1 VLFRAAG
8 SVQEPYAARG
18 FGEGEAEMQVEEARR
33 LLVEGLGAG
42 PEPPSPES
50 ARQVTAQLAHPGTL
64 GPLVRRLSVGDLEL
78 AECVRLSYRHVLG
91 FDKLLLLAGA
101 PRFMLRIHFWHGTA
115 GAVSEDIHNHRC
127 AIASAVVRGR
137 VRMECY
143 EPAADGVPAIAY
155 RETID
160 GPGGAWRLRRVGDA
174 RLRLRHTEQYGAG
187 RSYGLAARTLHRVVS
202 EEPTVT
208 LFLETAPQRSVT
220 DVYVRSRSRVRDRG
234 SDRDDCGSVSDS
246 GGDPGRSGGTGPTAG
261 TGRTGEVRPGGEAG
275 SAGEARSGGEV
286 RSPGEV
292 RSAREVS
299 SGGAERAD
307 PPPKTP
313 LPPAVYLAELDALAA
328 SLGY

>member
-1 VLFRAAG
+1 
-8 SVQEPYAARG
+8 
-18 FGEGEAEMQVEEARR
+18 MQVEEARR

-91 FDKLLLLAGA
+91 FDKLLLLHGA
-101 PRFMLRIHFWHGTA
+101 PRFMLRIHFWHGAA

-143 EPAADGVPAIAY
+143 EPAADGVPAVAY

-160 GPGGAWRLRRVGDA
+160 GPGGAWRLRRVGEA
-174 RLRLRHTEQYGAG
+174 RLRLLHTEQYGAG

-234 SDRDDCGSVSDS
+234 SDRDDCGSVRDS
-246 GGDPGRSGGTGPTAG
+246 GGDAGRTDGTGRSGDAGPTGG
-261 TGRTGEVRPGGEAG
+261 TGRTGEVRPGGEARPAAEARPG
-275 SAGEARSGGEV
+275 SEARPAAEVRSGGADRV
-286 RSPGEV
+286 
-292 RSAREVS
+292 
-299 SGGAERAD
+299 D

-313 LPPAVYLAELDALAA
+313 LPPAVYLAELGALAA

>member
-1 VLFRAAG
+1 
-8 SVQEPYAARG
+8 
-18 FGEGEAEMQVEEARR
+18 MQVEEARR
-33 LLVEGLGAG
+33 LLAERLGGG
-42 PEPPSPES
+42 PRPPSPES
-50 ARQVTAQLAHPGTL
+50 ARAVTAQLAHPDTL
-64 GPLVRRLSVGDLEL
+64 GPLVRRLSAGDLDL
-78 AECVRLSYRHVLG
+78 AECTRLSYRHVLG

-101 PRFMLRIHFWHGTA
+101 PRFMLRIHFWHGRT
-115 GAVSEDIHNHRC
+115 GPVPEDIHNHRC

-143 EPAADGVPAIAY
+143 EPAADGVPATAY

-174 RLRLRHTEQYGAG
+174 RLRLICTEQYGPG

-220 DVYVRSRSRVRDRG
+220 DVYVRNSGHVTSAEAGRSG
-234 SDRDDCGSVSDS
+234 STTDGGPATYRTSATAGGSVTGTGSVTDI
-246 GGDPGRSGGTGPTAG
+246 GDDRIADDEPVGRDGRSGGDI
-261 TGRTGEVRPGGEAG
+261 RT
-275 SAGEARSGGEV
+275 
-286 RSPGEV
+286 
-292 RSAREVS
+292 
-299 SGGAERAD
+299 GGAERAG

-313 LPPAVYLAELDALAA
+313 LPPAVYLAELDALAR

>member
-1 VLFRAAG
+1 
-8 SVQEPYAARG
+8 
-18 FGEGEAEMQVEEARR
+18 MQVEEARR
-33 LLVEGLGAG
+33 LLAERLGGG
-42 PEPPSPES
+42 PGPPSPES
-50 ARQVTAQLAHPGTL
+50 ARAVTAQLAHPDAL
-64 GPLVRRLSVGDLEL
+64 GPLVRRLSAGDLDL
-78 AECVRLSYRHVLG
+78 AECIRLSYRHVLG

-101 PRFMLRIHFWHGTA
+101 PRFMLRVHFWHGGTGPA
-115 GAVSEDIHNHRC
+115 PEDIHNHRC

-143 EPAADGVPAIAY
+143 EPAADGVPATAY

-174 RLRLRHTEQYGAG
+174 RLRLLCTEQYGPG

-220 DVYVRSRSRVRDRG
+220 DVYVRNSSHVTSAEAGRSGSAADGGPATYRTSATDIGDVRITDEEPTG
-234 SDRDDCGSVSDS
+234 RDVRS
-246 GGDPGRSGGTGPTAG
+246 GGDDRGGDI
-261 TGRTGEVRPGGEAG
+261 RT
-275 SAGEARSGGEV
+275 
-286 RSPGEV
+286 
-292 RSAREVS
+292 
-299 SGGAERAD
+299 GGAERTG

-313 LPPAVYLAELDALAA
+313 LPPAVYLAELDALAR

>member
-1 VLFRAAG
+1 
-8 SVQEPYAARG
+8 
-18 FGEGEAEMQVEEARR
+18 MQVEEARR
-33 LLVEGLGAG
+33 LLAERLGGG
-42 PEPPSPES
+42 PGPPSPES
-50 ARQVTAQLAHPGTL
+50 ARAVTAQLAHPDTL
-64 GPLVRRLSVGDLEL
+64 GPLVRRLSAGDLDL
-78 AECVRLSYRHVLG
+78 AECTRLSYRHVLG

-101 PRFMLRIHFWHGTA
+101 PRFMLRVHFWHGRT
-115 GAVSEDIHNHRC
+115 GPVPEDIHNHRC

-143 EPAADGVPAIAY
+143 EPAADGVPATAY

-174 RLRLRHTEQYGAG
+174 RLRLMCTEQYGPG

-220 DVYVRSRSRVRDRG
+220 DVYVRNSSHVTSTEAGRSDSAADGGPATHGTSATDIGDDRI
-234 SDRDDCGSVSDS
+234 SDHDRS
-246 GGDPGRSGGTGPTAG
+246 GGD
-261 TGRTGEVRPGGEAG
+261 GRTGGDIRT
-275 SAGEARSGGEV
+275 
-286 RSPGEV
+286 
-292 RSAREVS
+292 
-299 SGGAERAD
+299 GGAERAG

-313 LPPAVYLAELDALAA
+313 LPPAVYLAELDALAR

>member
-1 VLFRAAG
+1 
-8 SVQEPYAARG
+8 
-18 FGEGEAEMQVEEARR
+18 MQVEEARR
-33 LLVEGLGAG
+33 LLVDGLGGG

-50 ARQVTAQLAHPGTL
+50 AREVIARLARPEAL
-64 GPLVRRLSVGDLEL
+64 GPLVRRLSAGDLEF
-78 AECVRLSYRHVLG
+78 AECLRLSYRHALG
-91 FDKLLLLAGA
+91 FDKLLLLPGA
-101 PRFMLRIHFWHGTA
+101 PRFMLRVHFWHGAA

-143 EPAADGVPAIAY
+143 EPAADGVPAVAY

-174 RLRLRHTEQYGAG
+174 RLRLLHDEQYGAG

-220 DVYVRSRSRVRDRG
+220 DVYVRSHGRVADRG
-234 SDRDDCGSVSDS
+234 SVTYS
-246 GGDPGRSGGTGPTAG
+246 GADPA
-261 TGRTGEVRPGGEAG
+261 RTGAADRA
-275 SAGEARSGGEV
+275 
-286 RSPGEV
+286 
-292 RSAREVS
+292 
-299 SGGAERAD
+299 GGAVRGGRAGRGD

-313 LPPAVYLAELDALAA
+313 LPPAVYRAELDALAA

>member
-1 VLFRAAG
+1 
-8 SVQEPYAARG
+8 
-18 FGEGEAEMQVEEARR
+18 MQVEEARR

-50 ARQVTAQLAHPGTL
+50 ARRVTAQLAQPGTL

-91 FDKLLLLAGA
+91 FDKLLLLPGA
-101 PRFMLRIHFWHGTA
+101 PRFMLRIHFWHGA
-115 GAVSEDIHNHRC
+115 GGAVSEDIHNHRC

-143 EPAADGVPAIAY
+143 EPAANGVPAVAY
-155 RETID
+155 QETID

-174 RLRLRHTEQYGAG
+174 RLRLLHTEQYGAG

-220 DVYVRSRSRVRDRG
+220 DVYVRSRGRVRDCGSNSGYGSERRCG
-234 SDRDDCGSVSDS
+234 SDKGCGSVRHS
-246 GGDPGRSGGTGPTAG
+246 GGDPVPAGGTGRDTGP
-261 TGRTGEVRPGGEAG
+261 GRTGEVE
-275 SAGEARSGGEV
+275 SAAEV
-286 RSPGEV
+286 RAAGDI
-292 RSAREVS
+292 RA
-299 SGGAERAD
+299 GAAERAD

>member
-1 VLFRAAG
+1 
-8 SVQEPYAARG
+8 
-18 FGEGEAEMQVEEARR
+18 MQVEEARR
-33 LLVEGLGAG
+33 LLTERLGGG

-50 ARQVTAQLAHPGTL
+50 ARAVTAHLAHPDTL
-64 GPLVRRLSVGDLEL
+64 GPLVRRLSSGDLDL
-78 AECVRLSYRHVLG
+78 AECSRLSYRHVLG

-101 PRFMLRIHFWHGTA
+101 PRFMLRLHFWHGGT
-115 GAVSEDIHNHRC
+115 GAAPEDIHNHRC

-143 EPAADGVPAIAY
+143 EPAANGVPATAY

-174 RLRLRHTEQYGAG
+174 RLRLVCTERYGAG

-220 DVYVRSRSRVRDRG
+220 DVYVRHSSGVR
-234 SDRDDCGSVSDS
+234 DS
-246 GGDPGRSGGTGPTAG
+246 GGGGNSGGIRNGGGVGRGGTGVRGLAAG
-261 TGRTGEVRPGGEAG
+261 HSGAATDAG
-275 SAGEARSGGEV
+275 SATDGDGHRIGAGDRIGDRDQVGDGG
-286 RSPGEV
+286 RPRG
-292 RSAREVS
+292 RLRA
-299 SGGAERAD
+299 GGAERAD

-313 LPPAVYLAELDALAA
+313 LPPAVYLAELDSLAG

>member
-1 VLFRAAG
+1 MLFRASG
-8 SVQEPYAARG
+8 SAQEPYAARG

-42 PEPPSPES
+42 PEPPSPEA
-50 ARQVTAQLAHPGTL
+50 ARQVTAELAHPGTL

-91 FDKLLLLAGA
+91 FDKLLLLPGA
-101 PRFMLRIHFWHGTA
+101 PRFMLRIHFWHGAA

-143 EPAADGVPAIAY
+143 EPAADGVPAVAY

-160 GPGGAWRLRRVGDA
+160 GPGGAWRLRRVGEA
-174 RLRLRHTEQYGAG
+174 RLRLLHTEQYGAG

-220 DVYVRSRSRVRDRG
+220 DVYVRSRSRVRDCG
-234 SDRDDCGSVSDS
+234 SDRGDRGSVRDS
-246 GGDPGRSGGTGPTAG
+246 GGDAGPTGGTGRSGG
-261 TGRTGEVRPGGEAG
+261 TGRTGEVRY
-275 SAGEARSGGEV
+275 AGEARSTDEV
-286 RSPGEV
+286 R
-292 RSAREVS
+292 

-313 LPPAVYLAELDALAA
+313 LPPAVYLAELGALAA

>member
-1 VLFRAAG
+1 
-8 SVQEPYAARG
+8 
-18 FGEGEAEMQVEEARR
+18 MQVEEARR
-33 LLVEGLGAG
+33 LLAERLGGG

-50 ARQVTAQLAHPGTL
+50 ARAVTAQLAHPDTL
-64 GPLVRRLSVGDLEL
+64 GPLVRRLSAGDLDL
-78 AECVRLSYRHVLG
+78 AECTRLSYRHVLG

-101 PRFMLRIHFWHGTA
+101 PRFMLRVHFWHGGT
-115 GAVSEDIHNHRC
+115 GAAPEDIHNHRC
-127 AIASAVVRGR
+127 AIASAVVRGH

-143 EPAADGVPAIAY
+143 EPAANGVPATAY

-174 RLRLRHTEQYGAG
+174 RIRLICAERYGAG

-220 DVYVRSRSRVRDRG
+220 DVYVRHRSDVA
-234 SDRDDCGSVSDS
+234 DS
-246 GGDPGRSGGTGPTAG
+246 GGLTDSSGVSGPGAGRGGTTTDGGSATHDDGNRIGDGNG
-261 TGRTGEVRPGGEAG
+261 TGDGDRAVTERRTGDEDRIDARHRTGAGNRMDPRDRPGGPL
-275 SAGEARSGGEV
+275 RT
-286 RSPGEV
+286 
-292 RSAREVS
+292 
-299 SGGAERAD
+299 GGAERAD

-313 LPPAVYLAELDALAA
+313 LPPAAYLAELDSLAG

>member
-1 VLFRAAG
+1 
-8 SVQEPYAARG
+8 
-18 FGEGEAEMQVEEARR
+18 MQVEEARR
-33 LLVEGLGAG
+33 LLAERLGGG
-42 PEPPSPES
+42 PGPPSPES
-50 ARQVTAQLAHPGTL
+50 ARAVTAQLAHPDAL
-64 GPLVRRLSVGDLEL
+64 GPLVRRLSAGDLDL
-78 AECVRLSYRHVLG
+78 AECTRLSYRHVLG

-101 PRFMLRIHFWHGTA
+101 PRFMLRVHFWHGRT
-115 GAVSEDIHNHRC
+115 GPVPEDIHNHRC

-143 EPAADGVPAIAY
+143 EPAADGVPATAY

-174 RLRLRHTEQYGAG
+174 RLRLLCTQQYGPG

-220 DVYVRSRSRVRDRG
+220 DVYVRNSSHVTSPEAGRGDSTVDGGPAAYTTSATDIGDGHLTDDDRITDV
-234 SDRDDCGSVSDS
+234 DRITDIGRITDDEPIGRE
-246 GGDPGRSGGTGPTAG
+246 GRSGGDDRSRGDI
-261 TGRTGEVRPGGEAG
+261 RT
-275 SAGEARSGGEV
+275 
-286 RSPGEV
+286 
-292 RSAREVS
+292 
-299 SGGAERAD
+299 GGAERAG

-313 LPPAVYLAELDALAA
+313 LPPAVYLAELDALAR

>member
-1 VLFRAAG
+1 
-8 SVQEPYAARG
+8 
-18 FGEGEAEMQVEEARR
+18 MQVEEARR
-33 LLVEGLGAG
+33 LLAERLGGG
-42 PEPPSPES
+42 PGPPSPES
-50 ARQVTAQLAHPGTL
+50 ARAVTAQLAHPDAL
-64 GPLVRRLSVGDLEL
+64 GPLVRRLSAGDLDL
-78 AECVRLSYRHVLG
+78 AECTRLSYRHVLG

-101 PRFMLRIHFWHGTA
+101 PRFMLRVHFWHGRT
-115 GAVSEDIHNHRC
+115 GPVPEDIHNHRC

-143 EPAADGVPAIAY
+143 EAAADGVPATAY

-174 RLRLRHTEQYGAG
+174 RLRLMCTEQYGPG

-220 DVYVRSRSRVRDRG
+220 DVYVRNSSHVTSTEAGRSDSAADGGPVTYRTPATDIGDDRIAEDDRITDDEPIGRDG
-234 SDRDDCGSVSDS
+234 PS
-246 GGDPGRSGGTGPTAG
+246 GGDDRSRGDIRA
-261 TGRTGEVRPGGEAG
+261 
-275 SAGEARSGGEV
+275 
-286 RSPGEV
+286 
-292 RSAREVS
+292 
-299 SGGAERAD
+299 GGAERAG

-313 LPPAVYLAELDALAA
+313 LPPAVYLAELDALAR

>member
-1 VLFRAAG
+1 
-8 SVQEPYAARG
+8 
-18 FGEGEAEMQVEEARR
+18 MQIEEARR
-33 LLVEGLGAG
+33 LLVEGLGVG

-50 ARQVTAQLAHPGTL
+50 ARQVTARLAHPGTL

-91 FDKLLLLAGA
+91 FDKLLLLPGA
-101 PRFMLRIHFWHGTA
+101 PRFMLRVHFWHGAA

-143 EPAADGVPAIAY
+143 EPAADGVPAVAY

-174 RLRLRHTEQYGAG
+174 RLRLLHTEQYGAG

-220 DVYVRSRSRVRDRG
+220 DVYVRSRGRVGG
-234 SDRDDCGSVSDS
+234 SGSVRT
-246 GGDPGRSGGTGPTAG
+246 GGSEPGRSGGTGRSGSTDRTGSTDQTDRTGPTDRPSSPDRA
-261 TGRTGEVRPGGEAG
+261 GRTGDEI
-275 SAGEARSGGEV
+275 
-286 RSPGEV
+286 
-292 RSAREVS
+292 S
-299 SGGAERAD
+299 SGGAGRAD

>member
-1 VLFRAAG
+1 
-8 SVQEPYAARG
+8 
-18 FGEGEAEMQVEEARR
+18 MQVEEARR

-50 ARQVTAQLAHPGTL
+50 ARRVTAQLAHPGTL

-91 FDKLLLLAGA
+91 FDKLLLLPGA

-127 AIASAVVRGR
+127 AIASAVIRGR

-143 EPAADGVPAIAY
+143 EPAADGVPAVAY

-174 RLRLRHTEQYGAG
+174 RLRLLHTEQYGAG

-220 DVYVRSRSRVRDRG
+220 DVYVRSRGRVRDCG
-234 SDRDDCGSVSDS
+234 FAGDCGSVRHS
-246 GGDPGRSGGTGPTAG
+246 GGDPGRTGGNGRTTG
-261 TGRTGEVRPGGEAG
+261 TGRTGE
-275 SAGEARSGGEV
+275 ARAGGEV
-286 RSPGEV
+286 R
-292 RSAREVS
+292 A
-299 SGGAERAD
+299 GGAERAD

-313 LPPAVYLAELDALAA
+313 LPPAVYLAELDALAV

>member
-1 VLFRAAG
+1 MRDQGV
-8 SVQEPYAARG
+8 
-18 FGEGEAEMQVEEARR
+18 GEGESEMQVEEARR
-33 LLVEGLGAG
+33 LLVERLGGG

-50 ARQVTAQLAHPGTL
+50 AREVIAQLAHPGTL

-91 FDKLLLLAGA
+91 FDKLLLLPGA
-101 PRFMLRIHFWHGTA
+101 PRFMLRVHFWHGTA

-127 AIASAVVRGR
+127 AIASAVVRGS

-143 EPAADGVPAIAY
+143 QPAADGVPAVAY
-155 RETID
+155 RESID
-160 GPGGAWRLRRVGDA
+160 GPGGAWRLRRVGEA
-174 RLRLRHTEQYGAG
+174 RLRLLHSEQYGAG

-220 DVYVRSRSRVRDRG
+220 DVYVRSRGRVGG
-234 SDRDDCGSVSDS
+234 SGSVPHS
-246 GGDPGRSGGTGPTAG
+246 GDDPGRTVGPARVVG
-261 TGRTGEVRPGGEAG
+261 DV
-275 SAGEARSGGEV
+275 SAAR
-286 RSPGEV
+286 
-292 RSAREVS
+292 
-299 SGGAERAD
+299 AERAD

-313 LPPAVYLAELDALAA
+313 LPPAVYLAELDALAG

>member
-1 VLFRAAG
+1 
-8 SVQEPYAARG
+8 
-18 FGEGEAEMQVEEARR
+18 MQVEEARR

-50 ARQVTAQLAHPGTL
+50 ARRVTAQLAHPGTL

-91 FDKLLLLAGA
+91 FDKLLLLPGA

-127 AIASAVVRGR
+127 AIASAVIRGR

-143 EPAADGVPAIAY
+143 EPAADGVPAVAY

-174 RLRLRHTEQYGAG
+174 RLRLLHTEQYGAG

-220 DVYVRSRSRVRDRG
+220 DVYVRSRGRVRDCG
-234 SDRDDCGSVSDS
+234 FAGDCGSVRHS
-246 GGDPGRSGGTGPTAG
+246 GGDPGRTGGNGRTTG
-261 TGRTGEVRPGGEAG
+261 TGRTGE
-275 SAGEARSGGEV
+275 ARAAGEV
-286 RSPGEV
+286 R
-292 RSAREVS
+292 A
-299 SGGAERAD
+299 GGAERAD

-313 LPPAVYLAELDALAA
+313 LPPAVYLAELDALAV